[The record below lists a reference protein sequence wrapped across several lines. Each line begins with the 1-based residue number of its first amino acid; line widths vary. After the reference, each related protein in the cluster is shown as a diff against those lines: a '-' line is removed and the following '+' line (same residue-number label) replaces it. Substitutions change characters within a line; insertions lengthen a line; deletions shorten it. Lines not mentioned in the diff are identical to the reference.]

1 MEIITDEEFA
11 NKLLNEIDHLKY
23 GLKYF
28 IDKSERL
35 EKDLEYYKNAYEN
48 RVNEFLQEG
57 DDK

>member
-1 MEIITDEEFA
+1 MDIITDEEFA

-48 RVNEFLQEG
+48 RVNESLKG
-57 DDK
+57 DK